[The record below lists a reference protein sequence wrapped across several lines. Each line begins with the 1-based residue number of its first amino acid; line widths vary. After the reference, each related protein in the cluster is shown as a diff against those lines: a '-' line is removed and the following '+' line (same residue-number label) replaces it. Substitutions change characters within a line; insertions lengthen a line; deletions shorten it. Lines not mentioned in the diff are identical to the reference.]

1 MVARGIVLI
10 LDSRIIVGR
19 DIECSGTLNNKIETI
34 ACCQPDTVLV
44 DTGDI
49 DDSACRR
56 GRQRGSPPDAD
67 NGSVPSI
74 QVAGATELDFQTLV
88 LKVVD
93 DTIVVARHEDGDI
106 VHVQGVATW
115 YVIHRSARDVVGH
128 DVVAVGTGHRDSCHL
143 EAIVGGCLRRQ
154 RCQQHRQESKKNLF
168 HISLKLKVRE
178 IRSLFECGCH

>member
-67 NGSVPSI
+67 HGSVPSI
-74 QVAGATELDFQTLV
+74 QVAGATESLV

-115 YVIHRSARDVVGH
+115 YVIHRSAREVVAH

-178 IRSLFECGCH
+178 IRS